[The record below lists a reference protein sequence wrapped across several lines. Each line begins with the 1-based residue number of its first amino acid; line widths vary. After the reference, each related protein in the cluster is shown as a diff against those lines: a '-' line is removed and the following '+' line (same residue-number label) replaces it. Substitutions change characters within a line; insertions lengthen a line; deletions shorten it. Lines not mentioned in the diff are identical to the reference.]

1 MTPDDEQRAVELEI
15 EVAGTPEEVWAAI
28 ATGPGIT
35 AWLHPTELEEREGGR
50 MTYDMGGGAGGDAT
64 VRGWDPPRRYVEDA
78 EWATAGLEPVT
89 LATEWTVEARAGG
102 TCIVRM
108 VTSGFPSGAAWDDE
122 IEGFTEA
129 MATALEN
136 LRLYRDHFPGEH
148 GTWMRV
154 YGKADGGWRD
164 GLAALAGA
172 LGLADAQPG
181 ARVSA
186 DGTGAPPFAGTV
198 ARRAGGRWQGYVLL
212 RLEAPARGLASVG
225 AWGEQQPTAS
235 VQLCLYGADGEAV
248 AAREQPAWEAWM
260 RGRFPAPDAG

>member
-1 MTPDDEQRAVELEI
+1 MTPDDEPRAIELEI
-15 EVAGTPEEVWAAI
+15 EVAGTPEEVWDGDRHRPRHHARGCTPPSSRSARAA
-28 ATGPGIT
+28 
-35 AWLHPTELEEREGGR
+35 R

-64 VRGWDPPRRYVEDA
+64 VRGWDPPRRYVE
-78 EWATAGLEPVT
+78 ERRVGHRGPGAGRL

-164 GLAALAGA
+164 GLAALTGA

-198 ARRAGGRWQGYVLL
+198 ARRAGGRLAGL
-212 RLEAPARGLASVG
+212 RAPAARGARPRPRQRRRVG
-225 AWGEQQPTAS
+225 
-235 VQLCLYGADGEAV
+235 
-248 AAREQPAWEAWM
+248 
-260 RGRFPAPDAG
+260 

>member
-1 MTPDDEQRAVELEI
+1 MRPSAAGIPRA
-15 EVAGTPEEVWAAI
+15 
-28 ATGPGIT
+28 ATS
-35 AWLHPTELEEREGGR
+35 RS
-50 MTYDMGGGAGGDAT
+50 
-64 VRGWDPPRRYVEDA
+64 A

-102 TCIVRM
+102 TCVVRM

-172 LGLADAQPG
+172 LGLADAQLG
-181 ARVSA
+181 ARVERGRHRRA
-186 DGTGAPPFAGTV
+186 AVRRHRRP
-198 ARRAGGRWQGYVLL
+198 ARRRPVAGL
-212 RLEAPARGLASVG
+212 RAPAARGARPRPRQRRRVG
-225 AWGEQQPTAS
+225 
-235 VQLCLYGADGEAV
+235 
-248 AAREQPAWEAWM
+248 
-260 RGRFPAPDAG
+260 